1 MLDWSDRNWMQLL
14 VSVISTKSKWISTS
28 TTLYVHS
35 GYLKIT
41 TSTLIPKDYPL
52 EPFTS
57 LSVHFDKRPST
68 LTQDRFLVNTYKK
81 CAPIFDEIKGIQG
94 NLKDHIEIIRD
105 FDIDFQF
112 CADLYIIFGK
122 LMDTL
127 NIYQDPMSS
136 AASVINHYQEIIRM
150 ACLRKI

>member
-1 MLDWSDRNWMQLL
+1 M
-14 VSVISTKSKWISTS
+14 
-28 TTLYVHS
+28 
-35 GYLKIT
+35 
-41 TSTLIPKDYPL
+41 
-52 EPFTS
+52 
-57 LSVHFDKRPST
+57 
-68 LTQDRFLVNTYKK
+68 NTYKK

-150 ACLRKI
+150 ACLRIARPK